1 MTDNCGCVNEVKAI
15 NLFVMPGGGLSGI
28 FYAHGIFKGLHNA
41 GLLLTTDGEFN
52 YDNVFIASSGG
63 TIPAFLVLTC
73 IHLNLH
79 KLYPDN
85 WFENFVES
93 IIHKIDAEKVLS
105 MYGLS
110 QLTALCVENLQ
121 EFWITNLLY
130 QKSNNIVN
138 NLTPSEIKN
147 KLGIDFKNGPFKDH
161 FKFNYI
167 TVKNGNL
174 PYMTDDNTDLT
185 GQTILEQLKQIFLST
200 CTINGISYTR
210 FYQNHDAAFTF
221 SSYINCLSK
230 YLENPYLRNIYFFL
244 LKSFD
249 KYSYDSLIYKNSFN
263 IIARNE
269 TETNYFLI
277 QYYESE
283 CSKYNKNFKLINPP
297 NKFYTIQKFNVALY
311 NDLQQRMHYE
321 NDYILPERFTGFFFF
336 RDNCNMHK
344 LVSLFG
350 YYETLYALKET
361 NKTNKQ
367 KRREFKNINYEY
379 LSTLV
384 YDPVALDVIVGK
396 SSCKQLGL
404 FQLHKSQ
411 TVQTVMDIIDYKH
424 IDGKGVLEQCFHNYK
439 GKRNENILILKE
451 YLTYM
456 QGYIDDG
463 ELNAKYK
470 QLCPVQKGTNKKIW
484 NNPEKYLNDEYKFVS
499 KNCVSIYFPSTF
511 L

>member
-1 MTDNCGCVNEVKAI
+1 MTDNCCYVNEVKAI
-15 NLFVMPGGGLSGI
+15 NLFVIPGGGLSGVL
-28 FYAHGIFKGLHNA
+28 YAHGIFKSLHNA
-41 GLLLTTDGEFN
+41 GLLLTADGELN

-63 TIPAFLVLTC
+63 TITAFLVLTC
-73 IHLNLH
+73 IHLELH
-79 KLYPDN
+79 KSYPDN
-85 WFENFVES
+85 WFEKFVES
-93 IIHKIDAEKVLS
+93 VIHKIDTEKVLS
-105 MYGLS
+105 LYGLS
-110 QLTALCVENLQ
+110 QLTAMCVENLNQ
-121 EFWITNLLY
+121 HLIKDVLY
-130 QKSNNIVN
+130 QMTNTIIIDIA
-138 NLTPSEIKN
+138 PSEFKN

-167 TVKNGNL
+167 TVKNGNV

-185 GQTILEQLKQIFLST
+185 GQTILEQFKCIVRSS

-210 FYQNHDAAFTF
+210 FYQNHDAAMYIP
-221 SSYINCLSK
+221 SYINCLSK
-230 YLENPYLRNIYFFL
+230 YLENPYLRNILFFTIT
-244 LKSFD
+244 SFD
-249 KYSYDSLIYKNSFN
+249 EYSYDKLIFKNSFN
-263 IIARNE
+263 INE
-269 TETNYFLI
+269 RDQLETNYFLI
-277 QYYESE
+277 QYYKSE

-321 NDYILPERFTGFFFF
+321 NDYLFIERFSGFFLFS
-336 RDNCNMHK
+336 DNYKMCQI
-344 LVSLFG
+344 VSLFG
-350 YYETLYALKET
+350 YYECLYALKQT

-367 KRREFKNINYEY
+367 KRNNFKNINYEY

-396 SSCKQLGL
+396 SSCKQMGL

-424 IDGKGVLEQCFHNYK
+424 IDGKSVLEQCFHNYN
-439 GKRNENILILKE
+439 GKRSNNILILKE

-456 QGYIDDG
+456 QGYIYDG
-463 ELNAKYK
+463 DLKGKYK
-470 QLCPVQKGTNKKIW
+470 QLLPIQKGTNKKIW

-499 KNCVSIYFPSTF
+499 KNCVSIYFPNTF